1 MKKKLVSILLVAAM
15 VISLVACGDN
25 NGSSSGKKNDGPFII
40 NVCIASEPETID
52 PGLISSVD
60 GSTYTQHQFE
70 GLMKYAPTSDYA
82 DESKQMFNSDITFGQ
97 AKSVDISDDGR
108 VYTITLRDD
117 IYWS

>member
-70 GLMKYAPTSDYA
+70 GLSITSPRA
-82 DESKQMFNSDITFGQ
+82 GAAMSAANQLSIMEIATTWNIELRNSP
-97 AKSVDISDDGR
+97 A
-108 VYTITLRDD
+108 
-117 IYWS
+117 